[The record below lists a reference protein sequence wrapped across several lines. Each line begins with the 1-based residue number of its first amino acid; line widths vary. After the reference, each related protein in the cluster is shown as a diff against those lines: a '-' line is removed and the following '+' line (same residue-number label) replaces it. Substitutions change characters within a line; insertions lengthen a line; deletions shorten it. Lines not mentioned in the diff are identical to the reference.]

1 MKVKRIVAALA
12 LVALIAVCGIMIFI
26 GKERT
31 QGYTVVSTN
40 FVGYDFARAII
51 GDVSKVK
58 MLLKPASEMHN
69 YEPTPQDIIDIANA
83 DFFIYTGGESDEWVA
98 DVLRDNDINKNKTIR
113 MMDYVELKNEE
124 LKEGMEGESEDDEYD
139 EHIWTSPVNAIRII
153 QAIRDHLEAKNMG
166 NVTEYSKNAAEY
178 ISKLEAIDAQFR
190 DIVKNAK
197 RKELIFADRFPFRY
211 FVDEYG
217 LNYYAA
223 FPGCAEQTEAS
234 SKTIAFLIDKVKA
247 DQIPVVLKIELTSD
261 ALAQTIAQETG
272 AKILTLDAAHNIPQ
286 ADFDAGKT
294 YADIM
299 TDNQK
304 VLEEALN

>member
-12 LVALIAVCGIMIFI
+12 LVALIAACGIMIFI
-26 GKERT
+26 GKERA

-51 GDVSKVK
+51 GDASEVK

-83 DFFIYTGGESDEWVA
+83 DFFIYTGGESDEWVT

-113 MMDYVELKNEE
+113 MMDYVELKKEE

-247 DQIPVVLKIELTSD
+247 DQIPAVLKIELTSD

-272 AKILTLDAAHNIPQ
+272 AKILTLNAAHNISQ

-299 TDNQK
+299 TNNLK